1 MKTSHVYCLF
11 SSCRRKQPGQEHLHR
26 SSGKYSIMFFLFY
39 YLSKEI
45 NIYICFVFRPAMM
58 DMCEKMWN
66 FSVPKTQGRQPT
78 NSRENCNAHARRVR
92 FLRRS
97 GRGGGPRDKSVKKLE
112 LAKIVCALHGV
123 LIARSWRMRSEALFV
138 VCRVQSACLAVLH
151 RCAAAWTR
159 KALWRRMRCE
169 ALFVVCR
176 EQSACLAALHCC
188 APAWTRSVS
197 WRR

>member
-1 MKTSHVYCLF
+1 MSANCLHIIFDIPVAGIGSIIFTLKAYRYVRIRIRPCNPIFCITNDCLCPLLQWLSEDLQFIGKIYTMRKIFCTGNFLMKTSHVYCLF

-45 NIYICFVFRPAMM
+45 YIYICFVFRPAMM

-97 GRGGGPRDKSVKKLE
+97 GRGGGPRDKSVKNWSWLKLY
-112 LAKIVCALHGV
+112 AL
-123 LIARSWRMRSEALFV
+123 
-138 VCRVQSACLAVLH
+138 
-151 RCAAAWTR
+151 
-159 KALWRRMRCE
+159 
-169 ALFVVCR
+169 
-176 EQSACLAALHCC
+176 
-188 APAWTRSVS
+188 
-197 WRR
+197 